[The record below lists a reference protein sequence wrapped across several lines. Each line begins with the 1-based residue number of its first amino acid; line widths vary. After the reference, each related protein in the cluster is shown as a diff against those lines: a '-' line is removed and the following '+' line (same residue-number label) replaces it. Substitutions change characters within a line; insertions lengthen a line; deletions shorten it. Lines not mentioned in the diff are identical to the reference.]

1 MKLEKKQFFSKKSFL
16 WLLLI
21 LFLWFTP
28 WVFILNFG
36 FLIYFPYESNGIDRF
51 IRTTGPLSSLY
62 SKEWTPSQNIP
73 SFCKQ
78 AVVAAEDEKFYTH
91 NGIDL
96 ESIRSTLKSNSKHK
110 KKQQR
115 GASTITQQLVKNA
128 FLSRDKNYLR
138 KAREI
143 EGAMILN
150 FLLSKDLQLTWYLN
164 IIEFGK
170 NIYGIEN
177 AAHYYFKKEARNLS
191 PSQCL
196 SLALIIPSPKKW
208 NKSLINRNFTAFFIQ
223 RYFVILNHLKNMNI
237 SNNRDLILAQ
247 KVNLWSNQN
256 TFPEVQNSST
266 SNEEDDTEED

>member
-1 MKLEKKQFFSKKSFL
+1 MI
-16 WLLLI
+16 LI

-36 FLIYFPYESNGIDRF
+36 FLIYFPYEPNGSDRF

-62 SKEWTPSQNIP
+62 SKEWISSQNIP

-91 NGIDL
+91 NGIDI
-96 ESIRSTLKSNSKHK
+96 ESIRSTLKSNSKNK
-110 KKQQR
+110 KKRQR

-143 EGAMILN
+143 EGAILLDI
-150 FLLSKDLQLTWYLN
+150 LLSKDLQLTWYLN
-164 IIEFGK
+164 IIEFGN
-170 NIYGIEN
+170 NIYGIQN
-177 AAHYYFKKEARNLS
+177 AALYYFKKEARYLS

-208 NKSLINRNFTAFFIQ
+208 NKSLINKNFTPFFIQ
-223 RYFVILNHLKNMNI
+223 RYFVILNHLNNMNI
-237 SNNRDLILAQ
+237 SNSQDLKLAQ
-247 KVNLWSNQN
+247 KVNLWPNQN
-256 TFPEVQNSST
+256 SFPQIQST
-266 SNEEDDTEED
+266 APSNEEDEIEEN